1 MSYNMTNIIAGGDL
15 PSNALNPLDASFP
28 WSSQALAGVQ
38 PFGLYDGSTDGYR
51 WPDLAE
57 NTKWVPTNIGSP
69 TAASAAMVAPTSTVG
84 QTLQVASGTASAT
97 GCQIQSSDG
106 SVSTALAKFFARAG
120 NLIHYFTLFKLNNVN
135 AGFLMGLTEVNV
147 AVLSTAGAILATD
160 GIFLHK
166 APGASADIN
175 LIVRRG
181 GSTTSTTQIVAAANL
196 DTAFH
201 SIGWRFDTTFGEV
214 WFDGIRT
221 GIDLSGGTYQP
232 NAALVFTN
240 AVVTNAAVSRILTL
254 QGTCGFQEAR

>member
-1 MSYNMTNIIAGGDL
+1 MAYNMTNIVAGGDK
-15 PSNALNPLDASFP
+15 PSNALNPLDASMP

-38 PFGLYDGSTDGYR
+38 PFGLFDGSMDGWR

-57 NTKWVPTNIGSP
+57 NTAWVPTSIGSP
-69 TAASAAMVAPTSTVG
+69 TSPSAAMVAPTASLAT
-84 QTLQVASGTASAT
+84 TLQVATGTASTT
-97 GCQIQSSDG
+97 GYQIQSSDG
-106 SVSTALAKFFARAG
+106 TVSTALAKFFARAG
-120 NLIHYFTLFKLNNVN
+120 NLIHLFTLFKISSTA

-166 APGASADIN
+166 APGASDIN

-181 GSTTSTTQIVAAANL
+181 GATTSTTQIVAAANL

-232 NAALVFTN
+232 NAALAFTN
-240 AVVTNAAVSRILTL
+240 AIVNNSAASRILTL
-254 QGTCGFQEAR
+254 QGLCGFQEAR

>member
-1 MSYNMTNIIAGGDL
+1 M
-15 PSNALNPLDASFP
+15 
-28 WSSQALAGVQ
+28 
-38 PFGLYDGSTDGYR
+38 DGYR

-57 NTKWVPTNIGSP
+57 NTAWVATSIGSTTSP
-69 TAASAAMVAPTSTVG
+69 SAAVVAPTSALA
-84 QTLQVASGTASAT
+84 QTYQIATGTASTT
-97 GCQIQSSDG
+97 GYQVQSSDG
-106 SVSTALAKFFARAG
+106 GSNALAKFFARAG

-181 GSTTSTTQIVAAANL
+181 GSTTSTTQLVAAANL

-214 WFDGIRT
+214 WFDDIRT
-221 GIDLSGGTYQP
+221 GIDLSGGSYQP
-232 NAALVFTN
+232 NAALAFTN
-240 AVVTNAAVSRILTL
+240 AVVTNAALSRILTL
-254 QGTCGFQEAR
+254 QGLCGFQEAR